1 MELASLT
8 TGNLLRYFG
17 QVLIIVAATEIGMRL
32 VRPSAARVRLACWR
46 LAIGVCVLLP
56 FAPLRESLPIA
67 TAPAAMTLHLDFA
80 AGALRADLAR
90 LWISQVAALGN
101 TAAAYLP
108 WLLFAGI
115 LARAAW
121 LGLGFVRLARLR
133 KESHGHDGE
142 DAGRSQSLDID
153 VDLDALKHA
162 LARHADVRWHDATS
176 QPVTFGVWHP
186 IVLLPR
192 RVADLPRE
200 AQRAILCHEL
210 LHVARRDW
218 AWMLAEEAL
227 RTALWWHPAIWW
239 ALAQVHLHRE
249 ETIDAQVVAITA
261 ARQPYMR
268 ALIAFAD
275 ATPPAAPIVPFIRR
289 RHLAERLEQLVQEVP
304 VSRMRLTCA
313 AAAVSIIIAGAS
325 WASVSAMP
333 LREAAA
339 QPAADEKPIKASQ
352 ADRLPRVITEV
363 KPVYPKD
370 ALLAKAQGELE
381 VEAHVAKDGSVMATR
396 ITKSIPALDK
406 AATDAIRQWKF
417 EPSTVKGKPV
427 EVLCRIT
434 VRFALK

>member
-8 TGNLLRYFG
+8 TGNLLRYFA
-17 QVLIIVAATEIGMRL
+17 QVLIIVAATEIGLRL
-32 VRPSAARVRLACWR
+32 MHPSSARLRLACWR

-56 FAPLRESLPIA
+56 FAPLRERLPIA
-67 TAPAAMTLHLDFA
+67 IAPAATTLHLSLS
-80 AGALRADLAR
+80 GHALTADLAR
-90 LWISQVAALGN
+90 LWMSRVAAGLN
-101 TAAAYLP
+101 SAAAYLP
-108 WLLFAGI
+108 WLLLAG
-115 LARAAW
+115 LVARAAW
-121 LGLGFVRLARLR
+121 LGLGFIRLARLR
-133 KESHGHDGE
+133 AESHGHDC
-142 DAGRSQSLDID
+142 DDPD
-153 VDLDALKHA
+153 VDTLKRA
-162 LARHADVRWHDATS
+162 LAPHADVRWHDATT
-176 QPVTFGVWHP
+176 QPVTFGLWRP

-200 AQRAILCHEL
+200 ARRAILCHEL

-261 ARQPYMR
+261 ARQSYMR

-275 ATPPAAPIVPFIRR
+275 AIPPAAPIVPFIRR
-289 RHLAERLEQLVQEVP
+289 RHLAARLERLVQEVP
-304 VSRMRLTCA
+304 MSRTRLTCA

-333 LREAAA
+333 LQEAAA
-339 QPAADEKPIKASQ
+339 AQATAADDDKPVKASE

-363 KPVYPKD
+363 KPVYPKE
-370 ALLAKAQGELE
+370 AMQAKAQGELE
-381 VEAHVAKDGSVMATR
+381 VEARVAKDGTVAATR
-396 ITKSIPALDK
+396 VTKSIPELDK
-406 AATDAIRQWKF
+406 AAIDAIRQWKF